1 MIAQTAVRG
10 VAVEWVQNLLLAQV
24 VSVFGVPVTLVEVI
38 GFVSGAICVWLVGR
52 QNPWN
57 WPIGLIQVIAYLL
70 LFWTAGLFADALLQ
84 VVYLVLGL
92 WGWWNWVRGRDPGRD
107 LHVRGTTASEWRW
120 LTLAGVLGTAVLLLW
135 LTRFTSS
142 TVPVADATT
151 TALSLLATYGQA
163 RKLLES
169 WWLWIAA
176 DVIYIPLYLSKGLG
190 LTAVLYSIF
199 LALCVVV
206 LRRWLVDLR
215 EPALVGAA

>member
-1 MIAQTAVRG
+1 M
-10 VAVEWVQNLLLAQV
+10 EWIQNLLLAQV
-24 VSVFGVPVTLVEVI
+24 ATIFGVPVTLVEVV

-57 WPIGLIQVIAYLL
+57 WPIGLIQVVAYLL

-92 WGWWNWVRGRDPGRD
+92 WGWWNWVRGRDPGAVLR
-107 LHVRGTTASEWRW
+107 VRRTTAREWGW
-120 LTLAGVLGTAVLLLW
+120 LALAGILGTAVLVLW

-176 DVIYIPLYLSKGLG
+176 DLIYIPLYLSKGLG
-190 LTAVLYSIF
+190 LTALLYAIF
-199 LALCVVV
+199 LGLCVVG
-206 LRRWLVDLR
+206 LRRWLGEVR
-215 EPALVGAA
+215 KPALVGST

>member
-1 MIAQTAVRG
+1 MEWLQNVLLTQ
-10 VAVEWVQNLLLAQV
+10 VATLL
-24 VSVFGVPVTLVEVI
+24 GEPVTLVEVI
-38 GFVSGAICVWLVGR
+38 GFVSGAVCVWLVGR

-57 WPIGLIQVIAYLL
+57 WPIGLVQVVAYLL

-92 WGWWNWVRGRDPGRD
+92 WGWWNWVRGRDPGAD
-107 LHVRGTTASEWRW
+107 LRVRRTTRTEWIWIVALGGVGT
-120 LTLAGVLGTAVLLLW
+120 GLLVLW

-142 TVPVADATT
+142 TVPLADATT

-176 DVIYIPLYLSKGLG
+176 DLIYVPLYLTKGLS
-190 LTAVLYSIF
+190 LTALLYAGF
-199 LALCVVV
+199 LVLCVIG
-206 LRRWLVDLR
+206 LRRWYSEISHPAA
-215 EPALVGAA
+215 EPATA